1 MKVIKPVSLTDAL
14 FVSSTAPEN
23 DYAVYAPAT
32 NYAVGNRVI
41 YNHVVYESVQTP
53 NTGNTP
59 GLFPLFWSTISP
71 TNRWAMFDTEVST
84 QTALASPLT
93 IVIKP
98 GYVNSLALFG
108 LEGTQAVITVTDG
121 LGGPV
126 VYTKTVMLD
135 GTIIA
140 DWYQYFFEP
149 SVQKGE
155 VVLTDLPPYGNG
167 HITVTITGA
176 TTVKCG
182 ALLAGTV
189 YTLGDTQY
197 GASAGILDFSRKDT
211 NATTGV
217 TTFTKRKF
225 SKRMSASL
233 MLDNG
238 QLNKVQRVLA
248 DLRATPCA
256 WLGTDVAGYEPL
268 TVFGFYRDFSLDIAY
283 PTTSLC
289 SLEVEGLT

>member
-1 MKVIKPVSLTDAL
+1 MKVIKPVALSDAL
-14 FVSSTAPEN
+14 FVSSTAPEA
-23 DYAVYAPAT
+23 DYAVYVPAT

-59 GLFPLFWSTISP
+59 GLFPLFWAVVSP
-71 TNRWAMFDTEVST
+71 TNRWAMFDSEVST

-93 IVIKP
+93 VVIKP

-108 LEGTQAVITVTDG
+108 LEGTQLAVTMRDG
-121 LGGPV
+121 AAGPV
-126 VYTKTVMLD
+126 VYSKTVSLD

-140 DWYQYFFEP
+140 DWYQYFYEP

-155 VVLTDLPPYGNG
+155 AVLTDLPPYADG
-167 HITVTITGA
+167 HITVSITGGG
-176 TTVKCG
+176 TVKCG
-182 ALLAGTV
+182 TLLVGTV
-189 YTLGDTQY
+189 YPLGDTQY
-197 GASAGILDFSRKDT
+197 GAQAGILDFSRKDT

-225 SKRMSASL
+225 SKRMSASM

-256 WLGTDVAGYEPL
+256 YIGTDFEGYEPL
-268 TVFGFYRDFSLDIAY
+268 TIFGFYRDFSLDIAY
-283 PTTSLC
+283 PTTSLF
-289 SLEVEGLT
+289 SLEIEGLA